1 MVVLHNSPFP
11 HPIPS
16 TESRKQGL
24 IQLVVYLVYLVKFAV
39 PAKSA
44 SRALCRFTDYMP
56 FALHLFRGCCKLG
69 YS

>member
-1 MVVLHNSPFP
+1 MVVLQIYPFP

-16 TESRKQGL
+16 TESRKQGP

-44 SRALCRFTDYMP
+44 SRALCRFTDSMQ
-56 FALHLFRGCCKLG
+56 FTLH
-69 YS
+69 

>member
-1 MVVLHNSPFP
+1 MVVLHISPFP

-16 TESRKQGL
+16 TESLKQGL
-24 IQLVVYLVYLVKFAV
+24 IQLVVYLVYPIKFAV

-56 FALHLFRGCCKLG
+56 FALHLLRVSCEFG